1 MTIILSHKRNSTHD
15 YLDFKYITL
24 CIRYC
29 IETVHV
35 TNITQGIFC
44 YPSYNLVVSNL
55 YNYQLSGINLL
66 FNFQPS
72 CIACV
77 YVSTK
82 QIFLN
87 LLCLLFLFFFL
98 SYQRGFEKFFS
109 SDESVLSCV
118 KIWGLFKIQQ
128 QTEYFIYIYFT
139 KRYKHTMS
147 FYIPYPFWIHFSH
160 HCAIFFIPS
169 ENNVLVVPFAPWTS

>member
-87 LLCLLFLFFFL
+87 LLCLLFLFFFFL
-98 SYQRGFEKFFS
+98 ISVDLKNSFLLMNRYYHVSKYEGFSKS
-109 SDESVLSCV
+109 NNKLN
-118 KIWGLFKIQQ
+118 IL
-128 QTEYFIYIYFT
+128 FIYISLKDTNIPCHSLY
-139 KRYKHTMS
+139 HT
-147 FYIPYPFWIHFSH
+147 PFEYTSH
-160 HCAIFFIPS
+160 TI
-169 ENNVLVVPFAPWTS
+169 VLSSLFHRKTMF